1 MKDIFLVQKE
11 NFSLRIYHKNHS
23 SRVTWVFKKFY
34 IFALIINIYH
44 IIKYKICFVNIYNCI
59 KI

>member
-44 IIKYKICFVNIYNCI
+44 IIKYKICFVNIY
-59 KI
+59 